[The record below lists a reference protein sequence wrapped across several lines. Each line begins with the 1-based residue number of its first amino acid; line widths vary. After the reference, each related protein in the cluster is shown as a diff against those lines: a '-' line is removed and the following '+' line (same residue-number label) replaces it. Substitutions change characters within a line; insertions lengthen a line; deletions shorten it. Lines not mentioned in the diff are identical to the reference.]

1 MNLEIVVNVT
11 PLEKRIAVLE
21 NGKLLEFIVEKP
33 DSTNIVGNIYKG
45 IVKDVLP
52 GMGAAFIDLGLDRTA
67 FLHYTDI
74 IVDYLD
80 EVEGDGK
87 VTNKSNDS
95 SKIGKYLQ
103 IGRAHV

>member
-74 IVDYLD
+74 IVEYLD

-87 VTNKSNDS
+87 E
-95 SKIGKYLQ
+95 